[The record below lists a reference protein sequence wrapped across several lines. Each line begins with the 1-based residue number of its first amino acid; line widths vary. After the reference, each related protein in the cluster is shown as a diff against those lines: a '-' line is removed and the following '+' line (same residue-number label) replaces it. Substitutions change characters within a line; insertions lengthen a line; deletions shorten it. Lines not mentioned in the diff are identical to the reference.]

1 MIFYKEYIYI
11 YNLTLSPPSHIYI
24 YVCMFIYTYVCAY
37 YYSEIESLLLQFVY
51 ISMSSPL
58 MNLVFMLNVGY
69 EMLEQHISVNSTFNY
84 KKKKKNNNNT

>member
-1 MIFYKEYIYI
+1 M
-11 YNLTLSPPSHIYI
+11 
-24 YVCMFIYTYVCAY
+24 YVCLYTHVCAY

-58 MNLVFMLNVGY
+58 MNLVFMLIVGY

-84 KKKKKNNNNT
+84 KKKNNNNNT

>member
-1 MIFYKEYIYI
+1 M
-11 YNLTLSPPSHIYI
+11 TLSPTSHIYIYI

-37 YYSEIESLLLQFVY
+37 YYSEIESLLSQFVY
-51 ISMSSPL
+51 ISISSPL

-84 KKKKKNNNNT
+84 KKKK